1 VGEQDANGIRV
12 TVDWMLEDV
21 LVPYT
26 MEYQICPDGSVV
38 VTGSIDLTGRKLPE
52 LPRFGM
58 RMELKK
64 DYERLVYYGRGPE
77 ENYTDRCSS
86 TFVGRYE
93 DTVSNQF
100 YPYIRPQ
107 ETGNKTDVRWV
118 SLLDA
123 QGFGLKVQKKHLYKV
138 NNLQKK
144 QLIQKK
150 QRHQKRNLLA
160 FQKN

>member
-1 VGEQDANGIRV
+1 MPTDNDFGNKMPLLCGVWRTAHVNRSVRKVSVGEQDANGIRV

-123 QGFGLKVQKKHLYKV
+123 
-138 NNLQKK
+138 
-144 QLIQKK
+144 
-150 QRHQKRNLLA
+150 RDSD
-160 FQKN
+160 

>member
-1 VGEQDANGIRV
+1 
-12 TVDWMLEDV
+12 
-21 LVPYT
+21 
-26 MEYQICPDGSVV
+26 
-38 VTGSIDLTGRKLPE
+38 
-52 LPRFGM
+52 M

-123 QGFGLKVQKKHLYKV
+123 QGFGLKVTG
-138 NNLQKK
+138 LQP
-144 QLIQKK
+144 
-150 QRHQKRNLLA
+150 LA
-160 FQKN
+160 FTALHLRRKTLIRD